1 MRESACVRVRVL
13 EIPARVIAHE
23 RPWARAC
30 VHTRRNCGACYAT
43 CRNLSY
49 VLQQAVVACCVAMD
63 EMDEMAARFSA
74 APATSA
80 RDWDQS

>member
-13 EIPARVIAHE
+13 EILARVIAHK

-30 VHTRRNCGACYAT
+30 VHTRRNCGVCSRPVEAFLAFC
-43 CRNLSY
+43 N
-49 VLQQAVVACCVAMD
+49 QAVVACCVAMD

-80 RDWDQS
+80 QDWDQS